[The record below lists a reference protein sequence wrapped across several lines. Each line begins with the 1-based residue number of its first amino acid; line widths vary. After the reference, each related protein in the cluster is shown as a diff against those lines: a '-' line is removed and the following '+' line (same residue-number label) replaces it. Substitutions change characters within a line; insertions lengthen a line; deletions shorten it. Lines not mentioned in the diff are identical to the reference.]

1 MRCLYYADSPCLV
14 VMNITPLFC
23 VSGRICRWMQTM
35 ATYNCSFCL
44 NEILAW
50 EQCPS
55 FGHTQG
61 RCKKADAMA
70 RISWWQWLWR
80 PPSASPALHQPFC
93 FPQRRPSVHL
103 CICRLLSSWD
113 CSASLLR
120 KLGGMLLPAR
130 ERANHFF
137 PCFAA
142 SSLAYCFGEVHNH
155 GDYSEDMYIYLCFM
169 TPTIFPDPFP
179 SPQTGLRYIWAS
191 FMPSWNW
198 IANSY
203 SNENTY
209 AAAQWYTTPH
219 SNYSCALINL
229 NWRVLSL
236 NCW

>member
-1 MRCLYYADSPCLV
+1 
-14 VMNITPLFC
+14 
-23 VSGRICRWMQTM
+23 
-35 ATYNCSFCL
+35 
-44 NEILAW
+44 
-50 EQCPS
+50 
-55 FGHTQG
+55 
-61 RCKKADAMA
+61 MA

-80 PPSASPALHQPFC
+80 PPSASPALHQPFL
-93 FPQRRPSVHL
+93 FSSEKTFSSPVYLPPSVLMGLL
-103 CICRLLSSWD
+103 CLTSEKTLD
-113 CSASLLR
+113 CTSPPL
-120 KLGGMLLPAR
+120 LGGMLLPAR

-142 SSLAYCFGEVHNH
+142 SSLAHCFGEVHNH
-155 GDYSEDMYIYLCFM
+155 GDYSEDMYIYLCFI
-169 TPTIFPDPFP
+169 TPTIFPDSFP

-209 AAAQWYTTPH
+209 AAAQWHTTLH